1 MSKIKLFALGGQNE
15 HGKNMYVI
23 EIDDDIL
30 VFDAG
35 LNYGSEEAL
44 GIDYI
49 IPNIDYLKNNI
60 KRVKGIFLTHAH
72 DENIGAVADIIND
85 LEGVKVYGSKFTLE
99 VLKEEFSTYK
109 LNTNN
114 LIEVKPHKTF
124 NVGRI
129 KIFPVSLSHSIPG
142 NFGYAIYTLD
152 GVIFYASDFVFDP
165 LMDGSYG
172 SDLGK
177 LAYIGKQGVLCLITE
192 SLYAE
197 KEGFTSPRHRIY
209 NLIRETLNTSNG
221 RIIFNVLNSH
231 LYRIQELFN
240 EVSKTDKKIVVMG
253 KKLQTIVDNALINGD
268 LKIDRKFI
276 GDLSNINDKNV
287 VILNSNEREK
297 PYYNVIK
304 MINGYDKFIKL
315 RENDTV
321 FLATQVY
328 EDLEKTYYHL
338 LDELAKVGCNIVT
351 LDKKKNLSDHA
362 SSEDLMLMID
372 LMKPKYYYPARG
384 EYRFMVA
391 NASLGEKLGIPIDNI
406 LLKQNGDVT
415 IFKDGKLIECFD
427 RVPTG
432 SISIDGKSS
441 DDVGELVIKDREM
454 LSNNGIMI
462 VSITLSKKT
471 KKVVAGPEILTRGFV
486 YVKDSIELLDT
497 LKELTNKIINNNI
510 KNNFIEY
517 NKIKNLIR
525 EELSNYLIKETGNKP
540 MIITVMQEI

>member
-1 MSKIKLFALGGQNE
+1 
-15 HGKNMYVI
+15 
-23 EIDDDIL
+23 
-30 VFDAG
+30 
-35 LNYGSEEAL
+35 
-44 GIDYI
+44 
-49 IPNIDYLKNNI
+49 
-60 KRVKGIFLTHAH
+60 
-72 DENIGAVADIIND
+72 
-85 LEGVKVYGSKFTLE
+85 
-99 VLKEEFSTYK
+99 
-109 LNTNN
+109 
-114 LIEVKPHKTF
+114 
-124 NVGRI
+124 
-129 KIFPVSLSHSIPG
+129 
-142 NFGYAIYTLD
+142 
-152 GVIFYASDFVFDP
+152 
-165 LMDGSYG
+165 
-172 SDLGK
+172 
-177 LAYIGKQGVLCLITE
+177 
-192 SLYAE
+192 
-197 KEGFTSPRHRIY
+197 
-209 NLIRETLNTSNG
+209 
-221 RIIFNVLNSH
+221 
-231 LYRIQELFN
+231 
-240 EVSKTDKKIVVMG
+240 
-253 KKLQTIVDNALINGD
+253 
-268 LKIDRKFI
+268 
-276 GDLSNINDKNV
+276 
-287 VILNSNEREK
+287 
-297 PYYNVIK
+297 

-471 KKVVAGPEILTRGFV
+471 KKVIAGPEILTRGFV

>member
-297 PYYNVIK
+297 PY
-304 MINGYDKFIKL
+304 
-315 RENDTV
+315 
-321 FLATQVY
+321 
-328 EDLEKTYYHL
+328 
-338 LDELAKVGCNIVT
+338 
-351 LDKKKNLSDHA
+351 
-362 SSEDLMLMID
+362 
-372 LMKPKYYYPARG
+372 
-384 EYRFMVA
+384 
-391 NASLGEKLGIPIDNI
+391 
-406 LLKQNGDVT
+406 
-415 IFKDGKLIECFD
+415 
-427 RVPTG
+427 
-432 SISIDGKSS
+432 
-441 DDVGELVIKDREM
+441 
-454 LSNNGIMI
+454 
-462 VSITLSKKT
+462 
-471 KKVVAGPEILTRGFV
+471 
-486 YVKDSIELLDT
+486 
-497 LKELTNKIINNNI
+497 
-510 KNNFIEY
+510 
-517 NKIKNLIR
+517 
-525 EELSNYLIKETGNKP
+525 
-540 MIITVMQEI
+540 

>member
-1 MSKIKLFALGGQNE
+1 MSKIKLFALGDQNE

-415 IFKDGKLIECFD
+415 IFKDGKLVECFD

>member
-109 LNTNN
+109 LNTDN

-165 LMDGSYG
+165 LMDGNYG
-172 SDLGK
+172 ADLGK